1 MDRVGPPL
9 LQLSRTQQ
17 LQPSLLELLEQLIVD
32 VKASSIA
39 SGSSDDVAADNK
51 NDDSDSDDDYDDD
64 EFHATPVRARNPYAY
79 IYDDDDDVDL
89 DDYAYGHEGDYEGD
103 DAAYTRLFH
112 WSLRGVS
119 REMKNKQRHQRRLAV
134 LECLLRK
141 EHLPIRQRNLID
153 NFVDRFHETIN
164 SDIHDMIT
172 NQRDPDTVPQGTLL
186 GLDIGRDTHAE
197 VETILR
203 IFPDQIKQRKATKY
217 INDYDD
223 ETEEFVARRVEVD
236 YIEEGDYPIQCLSV
250 FRDED
255 RNAVSNTNAIPFI
268 HVFAKLAIEFNSFK
282 KHERGGL
289 LLRDVTTENDVF
301 ENLSHA
307 NFTAT
312 YDSEDCDFLDEVR
325 TTEFNRL
332 QQMGLIVA
340 DDIRKYCYPL
350 VHLCEHDFFPEK
362 SARFLIEWCPECLVE
377 PLFWIRELESWYTP
391 LYTVVLCHGSLQSFR
406 FIFEYLIRYY
416 PYKKGISQLFQ
427 KRNSNDGTTPLQ
439 VACGT
444 PYNPLKRNR
453 YMAVIE
459 EVLSEYSGSTPINA
473 TDAIITAAIDPS
485 IHLDGVYFLMRRQPD
500 ALISMI
506 KSTSRSTTTGVL
518 KNDDSHQHHGRNTN
532 NNTFKNRRGVYGS
545 NRRDNDRDNNDR
557 NDDNDIHKTTKK
569 GKRKRK

>member
-39 SGSSDDVAADNK
+39 NGSTDNIAAADN
-51 NDDSDSDDDYDDD
+51 NS
-64 EFHATPVRARNPYAY
+64 
-79 IYDDDDDVDL
+79 DDDDDDAL
-89 DDYAYGHEGDYEGD
+89 GFDDYNNNNFYDYNAD
-103 DAAYTRLFH
+103 DASTDATDDHYTRRYH
-112 WSLRGVS
+112 WSLHGAS

-141 EHLPIRQRNLID
+141 EHLPLRQRNLID
-153 NFVDRFHETIN
+153 DFVDKFHENIN
-164 SDIHDMIT
+164 SDIHHMIT
-172 NQRDPDTVPQGTLL
+172 NQRDANTFPAGTLI

-332 QQMGLIVA
+332 RQMDLMVA
-340 DDIRKYCYPL
+340 DDTRIREYYYIL
-350 VHLCEHDFFPEK
+350 VHLCEHDFFPKK
-362 SARFLIEWCPECLVE
+362 SARFLIELCPECLVE
-377 PLFWIRELESWYTP
+377 PNFSIRADGWYTP
-391 LYTVVLCHGSLQSFR
+391 LHTIVVCRGSLQSFR

-427 KRNSNDGTTPLQ
+427 RRRRWPNHDGKTPLQ

-444 PYNPLKRNR
+444 RCNPLKRKK
-453 YMAVIE
+453 YMDVVE
-459 EVLSEYSGSTPINA
+459 EVLSQYSGSTPIN
-473 TDAIITAAIDPS
+473 TMDAIIAAAIDPS
-485 IHLDGVYFLMRRQPD
+485 IHVEGVYFLMRRQPD

-518 KNDDSHQHHGRNTN
+518 KNDDSHHHHHGRNTN
-532 NNTFKNRRGVYGS
+532 NNTSKNRRRVYGS
-545 NRRDNDRDNNDR
+545 SRRDNDRDNNDR
-557 NDDNDIHKTTKK
+557 NDDNVIHNTTKK